1 MRVFVCEK
9 QDVSDLISN
18 KKNSFLLKRHPLP
31 LTLSRGVCCVL
42 RVVCDAVIG
51 KKEKRIVR
59 LGSRDTRKKFSF
71 DV

>member
-31 LTLSRGVCCVL
+31 LTLSRVVCCVL

-51 KKEKRIVR
+51 KKEKTHRAIRIA
-59 LGSRDTRKKFSF
+59 
-71 DV
+71 